1 MQLTI
6 ELIREARDH
15 AAALQRIALF
25 FSSIGQIDTS
35 IKCQQAAL
43 MAQKL
48 KVPKEPAAKQTPAVD
63 PAPAAPIAAVKT
75 AKEKAA

>member
-1 MQLTI
+1 MQLTV

-15 AAALQRIALF
+15 AAQLQRIALF
-25 FSSIGQIDTS
+25 FSGIGQIDAS

-48 KVPKEPAAKQTPAVD
+48 KVPKPAPAAD
-63 PAPAAPIAAVKT
+63 PAPAAPLAPVKT
-75 AKEKAA
+75 TKEKAA